1 MQNDLPCPAY
11 SPFVVRFIFT
21 FSTLKKL
28 VQCVAYE
35 KIMSDF
41 LSKYQPFILLYNP
54 QRSSQQLK
62 IIWTIIFADAMPFRE
77 LFRMPDVLNVLN
89 NCERQSE
96 GITCEIFG
104 EVLCP
109 VSVDNVSALQVMGVK
124 TKYVLTVPGSFALN
138 DSPIYYFDLNVEFER
153 LGYEYK
159 DNTENEIYFS
169 VLEFER
175 LVISNDYSLTVKQE
189 NFKKRIK
196 SYHQGAY
203 ISKGSISDYML

>member
-1 MQNDLPCPAY
+1 MATLLGFSNIRVLPKNIY
-11 SPFVVRFIFT
+11 KNG
-21 FSTLKKL
+21 KKL
-28 VQCVAYE
+28 SIQ
-35 KIMSDF
+35 
-41 LSKYQPFILLYNP
+41 
-54 QRSSQQLK
+54 
-62 IIWTIIFADAMPFRE
+62 E
-77 LFRMPDVLNVLN
+77 LF
-89 NCERQSE
+89 
-96 GITCEIFG
+96 I
-104 EVLCP
+104 
-109 VSVDNVSALQVMGVK
+109 
-124 TKYVLTVPGSFALN
+124 
-138 DSPIYYFDLNVEFER
+138 SPIYYFDLNVEFER